1 MEFVEAV
8 RLIYNMASG
17 MEKLFVDENSSNEL
31 HRQARCESEALDVIC
46 EWLAAQRS
54 G

>member
-8 RLIYNMASG
+8 RLIYNLASG
-17 MEKLFVDENSSNEL
+17 MELAVDDGAPNEL
-31 HRQARCESEALDVIC
+31 QRQARNENEALDMIC
-46 EWLAAQRS
+46 EWLAAQRA

>member
-17 MEKLFVDENSSNEL
+17 MELFVDENPPNEL
-31 HRQARCESEALDVIC
+31 HRQARCESDALDLIC

>member
-8 RLIYNMASG
+8 RLIYNMASS
-17 MEKLFVDENSSNEL
+17 MELFVDENPPNE
-31 HRQARCESEALDVIC
+31 QARCESEAPDLIC